1 MFLTAYHKIS
11 HLGRA
16 DPKYD
21 AMMCC
26 PWWPCL
32 PCGTAIMYSLML
44 VGIVLLSTV
53 SLLAGILCCLPWS
66 ETQLNQEMKLHK
78 RCCFGRLLAQ
88 CYHVRACF
96 YSYLGFGVA
105 ALTIGKQISTKSSF
119 TSPTGGSTA
128 VYQNQ
133 KPMQSSCRCPR
144 LKPKA
149 KLKKVYVD
157 YASTYR
163 LGIDLFL
170 PNFNGISSSTAGFRA
185 IFFQA
190 ANYLS

>member
-1 MFLTAYHKIS
+1 MFLSSQHITTYH

-66 ETQLNQEMKLHK
+66 ETQLNQEMKTSQML
-78 RCCFGRLLAQ
+78 LLWAAILAQ

-96 YSYLGFGVA
+96 YSYSWFWGCCPYYWKTDL
-105 ALTIGKQISTKSSF
+105 
-119 TSPTGGSTA
+119 
-128 VYQNQ
+128 YQKFIYLSYWGQ
-133 KPMQSSCRCPR
+133 HRGLPKPKANAEFMPVSG

-157 YASTYR
+157 YAVN
-163 LGIDLFL
+163 LQ
-170 PNFNGISSSTAGFRA
+170 AG
-185 IFFQA
+185 
-190 ANYLS
+190 N